1 MTPQGPSTRRLRSLV
16 MGVSLFH
23 GMQKENTRRQ
33 QFDKVVDLPKGKLLP
48 FQLKKSAS
56 FMSISMYSICMNIII
71 HLSYLRFTFQRNT
84 DVLWYLFTISR
95 KIIVLIFILKYES
108 IVCKWF
114 KALYNFLTQVV
125 FFMEISK
132 TESAEIKFLIHQNAD
147 L

>member
-1 MTPQGPSTRRLRSLV
+1 

-71 HLSYLRFTFQRNT
+71 HLLYEYNNS
-84 DVLWYLFTISR
+84 S
-95 KIIVLIFILKYES
+95 LIFKIYFSKEYGR
-108 IVCKWF
+108 IVIF
-114 KALYNFLTQVV
+114 IYNFKKNNC
-125 FFMEISK
+125 FN
-132 TESAEIKFLIHQNAD
+132 IHTKV
-147 L
+147 

>member
-1 MTPQGPSTRRLRSLV
+1 

-71 HLSYLRFTFQRNT
+71 HLLYLREYGR
-84 DVLWYLFTISR
+84 
-95 KIIVLIFILKYES
+95 IVIFI
-108 IVCKWF
+108 
-114 KALYNFLTQVV
+114 YNFKKNNC
-125 FFMEISK
+125 FN
-132 TESAEIKFLIHQNAD
+132 IHTKV
-147 L
+147 